1 MSTVR
6 QELIP
11 LYEWGCT
18 VPVVWY
24 EGKAHYPLTSLC
36 DVLGVKSQQQRDR
49 LREHAVLGRLLRQL
63 PVKTRTGTRETW
75 CIERRGIG
83 FWLGSIQIASIRAD
97 IQPRLMEFQE
107 ALVDAAESL
116 VVGRGVVGCGRGA
129 VHALPGGAD
138 RAPGRG
144 DLRGGVSY
152 ETGHLSDSQRRH
164 G

>member
-107 ALVDAAESL
+107 ALVDAADRLWSGEVSSVVDVARFTLSL
-116 VVGRGVVGCGRGA
+116 EERIGRLEEATFG
-129 VHALPGGAD
+129 
-138 RAPGRG
+138 
-144 DLRGGVSY
+144 
-152 ETGHLSDSQRRH
+152 EE
-164 G
+164 